1 MTATGS
7 SIVSVS
13 FDRKLSWSSIQSL
26 LSCGQKFRYQQQERL
41 ERIPTAAHFG
51 RLRGTFFH
59 AAIDS
64 AMRGQRYQDGMRE
77 AREKEE
83 VKFLN
88 VFDRQELDDT
98 MNRAYKEAAELA
110 EYHIPKLGIGTKIKA
125 VVTEGEFSF
134 HFSKDFDFT
143 GRYDAIVQ
151 DLETGEVVLVDWK
164 LRDSFNSLESAM
176 MDGQL
181 YAYAY
186 ALRQLGT
193 NVDALRFYEFSSKQP
208 SPASIKVSKGVPTGI
223 PNTGAA
229 SYDTTWERW
238 SADVARYGVVDPE
251 SYRDEMQGKLKT
263 DDDFMNVITLP
274 ITPASYAETER
285 RLKAARELLAFN
297 VSQDVPTAAY
307 SSFICK
313 GCDFLKLCISEGRH
327 GLDAGELKSRY
338 YVKRK

>member
-1 MTATGS
+1 MST
-7 SIVSVS
+7 

-59 AAIDS
+59 AAVAS
-64 AMRGQRYQDGMRE
+64 ALLGHRPLDGMRE
-77 AREKEE
+77 EREKEE
-83 VKFLN
+83 LKFAN

-98 MNRAYKEAAELA
+98 MNRAFKEAAELA
-110 EYHIPKLGIGTKIKA
+110 EYHIPKLGIGTSIEPLL
-125 VVTEGEFSF
+125 VEGEFSF
-134 HFSKDFDFT
+134 HFSRDFDFN
-143 GRYDAIVQ
+143 GRYDAIIR
-151 DLETGEVVLVDWK
+151 DLETNETVLVDWK
-164 LRDSFNSLESAM
+164 LRDGFNSIEAAM

-193 NVDALRFYEFSSKQP
+193 EVDAIRFYEFSSKQP
-208 SPASIKVSKGVPTGI
+208 SPASIKISKGVPTGY

-238 SADVARYGVVDPE
+238 SSDVRRFGVVDPE
-251 SYRDEMQGKLKT
+251 NYRDEMEGKLKT
-263 DDDFMNVITLP
+263 DADFMNIINLP
-274 ITPASYAETER
+274 LTPASYRETER
-285 RLKAARELLAFN
+285 RLTAARELLAFN
-297 VSQDVPTAAY
+297 VSQAVPTAAY

-327 GLDAGELKSRY
+327 GIDATELKKRY
-338 YVKRK
+338 YVTRK